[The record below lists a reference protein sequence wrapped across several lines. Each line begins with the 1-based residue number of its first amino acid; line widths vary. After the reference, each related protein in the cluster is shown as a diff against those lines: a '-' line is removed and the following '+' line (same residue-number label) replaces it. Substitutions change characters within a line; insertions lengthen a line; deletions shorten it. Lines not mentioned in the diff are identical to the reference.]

1 MQVQLHYTLVRCE
14 IRTITEL
21 NYSPI
26 KKEDKMSFK
35 FSELPQK
42 LSIYLLDAPDLVTEE
57 YEVELATLIGVF
69 RKVTTPVLL
78 KKGNLLELQD
88 PFPEHPDPYR
98 TRLSQLVLDRLERTI
113 DVKTYLQRTKE
124 VEDEFEQRDSSA

>member
-1 MQVQLHYTLVRCE
+1 
-14 IRTITEL
+14 
-21 NYSPI
+21 
-26 KKEDKMSFK
+26 MSFN

-42 LSIYLLDAPDLVTEE
+42 LSYYLLDPPDLVSEE
-57 YEVELATLIGVF
+57 YEVELATLIEVF
-69 RKVTTPVLL
+69 RKVTTPVLV

-88 PFPEHPDPYR
+88 PFPEHPDSYR

-124 VEDEFEQRDSSA
+124 VEDEFE